1 MSGRGGAVGGRAE
14 GGREPVRSRPVGG
27 AVSGRAGAGIVRLRP
42 RASVLL
48 AVTSL
53 IGAAGFAWP
62 LLIHG
67 HASVNQA
74 HSADAPWIFVAVLP
88 LLLAVVLGE
97 LSEGSLDAKAIAL
110 LGILAACGAALRVP
124 SPGVAGFEPVFF
136 LLIPAGRVLGR
147 GFGFVLGAV
156 TIAASALITGGVGPW
171 LPFQMF
177 GAAWMG
183 FGAGCLPPA
192 RGKAELW
199 LLAGYGAV
207 TGILYGA
214 LLNLWFWPFGTGTT
228 TSFSFV
234 PGAGFLHNLH
244 SFVLFDLTTS
254 LGFDIPRAV
263 TNATLVLLLGRPVL
277 GALRRASRRAA
288 FDAPVEFGRDGG
300 GEVVVVA
307 VITGA
312 GAPSAVGGSKTSP
325 GRAAPAS

>member
-1 MSGRGGAVGGRAE
+1 
-14 GGREPVRSRPVGG
+14 
-27 AVSGRAGAGIVRLRP
+27 VSPPTLAKPPSFAGTAAIRLRP
-42 RASVLL
+42 QASVLL

-53 IGAAGFAWP
+53 VGVAGFCWP

-67 HASVNQA
+67 RATANLA
-74 HSADAPWIFVAVLP
+74 HSADAPWLFVAVLP

-110 LGILAACGAALRVP
+110 LGILAACGAALRIP

-136 LLIPAGRVLGR
+136 LLVPSGRVLGR

-156 TIAASALITGGVGPW
+156 TIAASALITGGIGPW

-192 RGKAELW
+192 KGKAELGM
-199 LLAGYGAV
+199 LAGYAAV
-207 TGILYGA
+207 SALLYGA
-214 LLNLWFWPFGTGTT
+214 LLNLWFWPFGAGTT

-234 PGAGFLHNLH
+234 PGAGFVHNLH
-244 SFVLFDLTTS
+244 SFILFDVTTS

-263 TNATLVLLLGRPVL
+263 TNGVLVLVLGRPVL
-277 GALRRASRRAA
+277 AALRRASRRAA
-288 FDAPVEFGRDGG
+288 FDVPV
-300 GEVVVVA
+300 
-307 VITGA
+307 VID
-312 GAPSAVGGSKTSP
+312 
-325 GRAAPAS
+325 

>member
-1 MSGRGGAVGGRAE
+1 MTSSGLATRD
-14 GGREPVRSRPVGG
+14 RPGQG
-27 AVSGRAGAGIVRLRP
+27 TAVRLRP

-48 AVTSL
+48 GLASL
-53 IGAAGFAWP
+53 VGIIGFCWP

-67 HASVNQA
+67 NAGTNLA
-74 HSADAPWIFVAVLP
+74 HSADAPWIFIAVLP
-88 LLLAVVLGE
+88 LLLAVVLSE
-97 LSEGSLDAKAIAL
+97 LAEGSLDAKAIAL

-147 GFGFVLGAV
+147 GFGFVLGAI

-192 RGKAELW
+192 RGRFEILM
-199 LLAGYGAV
+199 LAGYAAV
-207 TGILYGA
+207 AGLAYGT
-214 LLNLWFWPFGTGTT
+214 LINLWFWPFGAGTT

-234 PGAGFLHNLH
+234 PGAGFVHNLH
-244 SFVLFDLTTS
+244 SFIFFDLTTS

-263 TNATLVLLLGRPVL
+263 TNGVLVLVLGRPVL

-288 FDAPVEFGRDGG
+288 FDVPVTYG
-300 GEVVVVA
+300 
-307 VITGA
+307 
-312 GAPSAVGGSKTSP
+312 
-325 GRAAPAS
+325 

>member
-1 MSGRGGAVGGRAE
+1 
-14 GGREPVRSRPVGG
+14 
-27 AVSGRAGAGIVRLRP
+27 
-42 RASVLL
+42 VLL

-53 IGAAGFAWP
+53 VGAAGFCWP

-67 HASVNQA
+67 RATANLA
-74 HSADAPWIFVAVLP
+74 HSADAPWLFVAVLP

-97 LSEGSLDAKAIAL
+97 LAEGSLDAKAIAL
-110 LGILAACGAALRVP
+110 LGILAACGAALRIP

-156 TIAASALITGGVGPW
+156 TIAASALITGGIGPW

-192 RGKAELW
+192 KGKAELV
-199 LLAGYGAV
+199 LLAGYAAV
-207 TGILYGA
+207 SALLYGT
-214 LLNLWFWPFGTGTT
+214 LLNLWFWPFGAGTT

-234 PGAGFLHNLH
+234 PGAGLVHNLH
-244 SFVLFDLTTS
+244 SFILFDVTTS

-263 TNATLVLLLGRPVL
+263 TNGALVLVLGRPVL
-277 GALRRASRRAA
+277 AALRRASRRAA
-288 FDAPVEFGRDGG
+288 FDVPVVYD
-300 GEVVVVA
+300 
-307 VITGA
+307 
-312 GAPSAVGGSKTSP
+312 
-325 GRAAPAS
+325 